1 MRRRLLLSTL
11 AVAVVAI
18 LLLGI
23 PLAYIAHKL
32 VYEEAGR
39 SLDREASSIAG
50 RRRLPPGVPPA
61 GHRRGDRA
69 GVPRRHIAITLP
81 DGRTVTAGP
90 PRRGRVLS
98 AAAAHGAVRVRV
110 SRPEAQVRDEALR
123 RLLLIVS
130 LALLGVAVTVGLA
143 MVQARRLTLP
153 LIDLAE
159 TADRLGSGNARPR
172 PRRYGIPEVDRVAE
186 VLDHSAVRITDLL
199 IASREFASD
208 ASHQLRTP
216 LTALSMR
223 LEEMIEA
230 ADYPDVVREEGA
242 AAVAQTERLVA
253 VVEQLLARARHD
265 RTGGAVPSPIDEII
279 RQQVEEWRPSF
290 RKAGRD
296 VRIVGEQGLVG
307 MTNPEGLSQIIA
319 TLLENSLMHG
329 AGTVTIHTK
338 PGASSVVV
346 EIGDEGSGIPSELE
360 PRIFERTV
368 SGGRGTGLGLYLA
381 RSLAVVDGGPAGA
394 HPGPSRGVRRVPARG
409 RRGPAGRR
417 TRRDRPRL
425 DLGVAPGSRRSA

>member
-23 PLAYIAHKL
+23 PLAYAAHKL
-32 VYEEAGR
+32 IYEEAGQ
-39 SLDREASSIAG
+39 SLDREASAIAG
-50 RRRLPPGVPPA
+50 GVAYTLEARQPVTGAAIAREYPG
-61 GHRRGDRA
+61 
-69 GVPRRHIAITLP
+69 RHIAVTLP
-81 DGRTVTAGP
+81 GGAAVEAGP
-90 PRRGRVLS
+90 RPRP
-98 AAAAHGAVRVRV
+98 GARQLTATASGQGVRVRL
-110 SRPEAQVRDEALR
+110 SRPASQLKDQEL
-123 RLLLIVS
+123 RLLLFIGS

-143 MVQARRLTLP
+143 MVQARKLTLP
-153 LIDLAE
+153 LRDLAE
-159 TADRLGSGNARPR
+159 TADRLGTGNARPR
-172 PRRYGIPEVDRVAE
+172 RRRYGIPEVDRVAE
-186 VLDHSAVRITDLL
+186 VLDRSAVRIADLL
-199 IASREFASD
+199 AASREFASD

-265 RTGGAVPSPIDEII
+265 RTGGAVASPIDDII
-279 RQQVEEWRPSF
+279 RQQVEEWRPIF
-290 RKAGRD
+290 RRDGRD

-307 MTNPEGLSQIIA
+307 MTNPEGLSQIVA
-319 TLLENSLMHG
+319 TLLDNSLMHG

-346 EIGDEGSGIPSELE
+346 EVGDEGAGIPPELE
-360 PRIFERTV
+360 PRIFERSV

-381 RSLAVVDGGPAGA
+381 RSLAVVDGGRLELIQSRPAVF
-394 HPGPSRGVRRVPARG
+394 GVFLREAAEARLAGERVVL
-409 RRGPAGRR
+409 GPA
-417 TRRDRPRL
+417 
-425 DLGVAPGSRRSA
+425 

>member
-23 PLAYIAHKL
+23 PLAYAAHKL

-50 RRRLPPGVPPA
+50 GVGYGLAAHRPFNSALIAREYPG
-61 GHRRGDRA
+61 
-69 GVPRRHIAITLP
+69 RHISITMP

-98 AAAAHGAVRVRV
+98 ATATQGAIRVRV
-110 SRPEAQVRDEALR
+110 SRPEPEIRDTALR
-123 RLLLIVS
+123 LILLIGS

-143 MVQARRLTLP
+143 MVQARKLLLP
-153 LIDLAE
+153 LRELAE

-172 PRRYGIPEVDRVAE
+172 PRRYGIPEIDQVAE
-186 VLDHSAVRITDLL
+186 VLDRSAVRITDLVV
-199 IASREFASD
+199 AGRQFATD

-230 ADYPDVVREEGA
+230 AEYPDVVREEGA

-265 RTGGAVPSPIDEII
+265 PTGGAVPSPIDQII
-279 RQQVEEWRPSF
+279 TQQVKEWRPSF

-296 VRIVGEQGLVG
+296 VRIIGEQGLVG
-307 MTNPEGLSQIIA
+307 LTNPESLSQIVA
-319 TLLENSLMHG
+319 TLLENSLAHG

-338 PGASSVVV
+338 PGAGSVVV
-346 EIGDEGSGIPSELE
+346 EVGDEGAGIPSELE
-360 PRIFERTV
+360 PRIFDRSV
-368 SGGRGTGLGLYLA
+368 SGGHGTGLGLYLA
-381 RSLAVVDGGPAGA
+381 RSLAVVDGGRLELIQSRPAVFGIFLRQA
-394 HPGPSRGVRRVPARG
+394 ADARLAEERVVM
-409 RRGPAGRR
+409 GPA
-417 TRRDRPRL
+417 
-425 DLGVAPGSRRSA
+425 

>member
-23 PLAYIAHKL
+23 PLAFAAHKL
-32 VYEEAGR
+32 VYEEAGQ
-39 SLDREASSIAG
+39 SLEREAASIVGGVGYSLETRQPVTGDKIAQEYPG
-50 RRRLPPGVPPA
+50 RRIV
-61 GHRRGDRA
+61 
-69 GVPRRHIAITLP
+69 ITLP

-90 PRRGRVLS
+90 RPRPRERMLGAAGS
-98 AAAAHGAVRVRV
+98 AGGVRVRV
-110 SRPEAQVRDEALR
+110 SRPSAEVEDDALR
-123 RLLLIVS
+123 LLVLIGS

-143 MVQARRLTLP
+143 MFQARKLTLP

-159 TADRLGSGNARPR
+159 TADRLGTGNARPR
-172 PRRYGIPEVDRVAE
+172 RRRYGIPEVDRVAE
-186 VLDHSAVRITDLL
+186 VLDRSAVRIADLL
-199 IASREFASD
+199 AASREFASD

-223 LEEMIEA
+223 LEEMIDA

-265 RTGGAVPSPIDEII
+265 RTGGAIASPVDDII
-279 RQQVEEWRPSF
+279 AQQVEEWRPIF
-290 RKAGRD
+290 RRSGRD
-296 VRIVGEQGLVG
+296 VRITGEQGLVG
-307 MTNPEGLSQIIA
+307 MTNPEGLSQIVA
-319 TLLENSLMHG
+319 TLLDNSLMHG

-346 EIGDEGSGIPSELE
+346 EVGDEGAGIPPELE
-360 PRIFERTV
+360 PRIFERSV
-368 SGGRGTGLGLYLA
+368 SGGKGTGLGLYLA
-381 RSLAVVDGGPAGA
+381 RSLAVVDGGRLELIQSHPAVFGIFLRQA
-394 HPGPSRGVRRVPARG
+394 AEARLASERVVL
-409 RRGPAGRR
+409 GPA
-417 TRRDRPRL
+417 
-425 DLGVAPGSRRSA
+425 

>member
-11 AVAVVAI
+11 GVAVVAL

-23 PLAYIAHKL
+23 PLAYAAHKL

-50 RRRLPPGVPPA
+50 GVGYSIEARQPVTAAVIAREYPG
-61 GHRRGDRA
+61 
-69 GVPRRHIAITLP
+69 RHVSVTLP
-81 DGRTVTAGP
+81 DGRTLTAGP

-98 AAAAHGAVRVRV
+98 ATAAYGRVRVRV
-110 SRPEAQVRDEALR
+110 SRPEAQVRDAAL
-123 RLLLIVS
+123 RLLLLVGS

-153 LIDLAE
+153 LVDLAE

-186 VLDHSAVRITDLL
+186 VLDRSAVRITDLL
-199 IASREFASD
+199 VASREFAAD

-242 AAVAQTERLVA
+242 AAVAQAERLVA

-265 RTGGAVPSPIDEII
+265 RTGGAVPAPIDEII
-279 RQQVEEWRPSF
+279 AQQVEEWRPSF

-296 VRIVGEQGLVG
+296 VRIIGEQGLVG
-307 MTNPEGLSQIIA
+307 MTHPEGLSQIVA
-319 TLLENSLMHG
+319 TLLENSLTHG

-346 EIGDEGSGIPSELE
+346 EVGDEGEGIPSELE
-360 PRIFERTV
+360 PRIFERSV

-381 RSLAVVDGGPAGA
+381 RSLAVVDGGRLELIQSRPAVF
-394 HPGPSRGVRRVPARG
+394 GVFLRQAAEVRLAAERVVM
-409 RRGPAGRR
+409 GPA
-417 TRRDRPRL
+417 
-425 DLGVAPGSRRSA
+425 

>member
-23 PLAYIAHKL
+23 PLAYAAHKL
-32 VYEEAGR
+32 VHEEARR
-39 SLDREASSIAG
+39 SLEREASTILGGVGYSLQTGRPLHGATIA
-50 RRRLPPGVPPA
+50 REYPG
-61 GHRRGDRA
+61 
-69 GVPRRHIAITLP
+69 RHIFITLP

-90 PRRGRVLS
+90 DPDARMLTAATS
-98 AAAAHGAVRVRV
+98 AGGVRVRV
-110 SRPEAQVRDEALR
+110 SRPASQVQDAEL
-123 RLLLIVS
+123 RLLLLIGS

-143 MVQARRLTLP
+143 MVQARKLTLP

-159 TADRLGSGNARPR
+159 TADRLGTGNARPR
-172 PRRYGIPEVDRVAE
+172 RRRYGIPEVDRVAE
-186 VLDHSAVRITDLL
+186 VLDRSAVRIADLL
-199 IASREFASD
+199 ASSREFASD

-223 LEEMIEA
+223 LDEMIEA

-265 RTGGAVPSPIDEII
+265 RTGGAVPAQIDDII
-279 RQQVEEWRPSF
+279 AQQVEEWRPIF
-290 RKAGRD
+290 GRAGRD
-296 VRIVGEQGLVG
+296 VRIIGEQGLVG

-319 TLLENSLMHG
+319 TLLDNSLMHG

-338 PGASSVVV
+338 PGGSSVVV
-346 EIGDEGSGIPSELE
+346 EVGDEGGGIPPELE
-360 PRIFERTV
+360 ARIFERSV

-381 RSLAVVDGGPAGA
+381 RSLAVVDGGRLELVQARPAVFGVFLRQA
-394 HPGPSRGVRRVPARG
+394 EQAKLAAERVVIGP
-409 RRGPAGRR
+409 
-417 TRRDRPRL
+417 T
-425 DLGVAPGSRRSA
+425 

>member
-18 LLLGI
+18 LLLGL
-23 PLAYIAHKL
+23 PLAYAAHKL
-32 VYEEAGR
+32 IYEEAGQ
-39 SLDREASSIAG
+39 SLDREASAIAG
-50 RRRLPPGVPPA
+50 GVAYTLESRRPVTGAAIAREYPG
-61 GHRRGDRA
+61 
-69 GVPRRHIAITLP
+69 RHIAVTLP
-81 DGRTVTAGP
+81 GGGAVEAGP
-90 PRRGRVLS
+90 RPRPGERQLTATASGQ
-98 AAAAHGAVRVRV
+98 GVRVRL
-110 SRPEAQVRDEALR
+110 SRPAAQLKDQEL
-123 RLLLIVS
+123 RLLLFIGS

-143 MVQARRLTLP
+143 MVQARKLTLP
-153 LIDLAE
+153 LRDLAE
-159 TADRLGSGNARPR
+159 TADRLGTGNARPR
-172 PRRYGIPEVDRVAE
+172 RRRYGIPEVDRVAE
-186 VLDHSAVRITDLL
+186 VLDRSAVRIADLL
-199 IASREFASD
+199 AASREFASD

-265 RTGGAVPSPIDEII
+265 RTGGAVASPIDEII
-279 RQQVEEWRPSF
+279 RQQVEEWRPIF
-290 RKAGRD
+290 RRDGRD

-307 MTNPEGLSQIIA
+307 MTNPEGLSQIVA
-319 TLLENSLMHG
+319 TLLDNSLMHG

-346 EIGDEGSGIPSELE
+346 EVGDEGAGIPPELE
-360 PRIFERTV
+360 PRIFERSV

-381 RSLAVVDGGPAGA
+381 RSLAVVDGGRLELLQSRPAVF
-394 HPGPSRGVRRVPARG
+394 GVFLREAAEARLAGERVVL
-409 RRGPAGRR
+409 GPA
-417 TRRDRPRL
+417 
-425 DLGVAPGSRRSA
+425 

>member
-23 PLAYIAHKL
+23 PLAYAAHKL

-50 RRRLPPGVPPA
+50 SVGYSLEKPQPVTGAIIAREYPGRQITV
-61 GHRRGDRA
+61 
-69 GVPRRHIAITLP
+69 TLP
-81 DGRTVTAGP
+81 DGRTLNAGP
-90 PRRGRVLS
+90 PRRGPVLS
-98 AAAAHGAVRVRV
+98 ATAAHGAVRVRV
-110 SRPEAQVRDEALR
+110 ARPEAEVRDAALR
-123 RLLLIVS
+123 LILLIGS

-143 MVQARRLTLP
+143 MVQARKFMLP
-153 LIDLAE
+153 LRELAE

-172 PRRYGIPEVDRVAE
+172 PRRYGIPEIDQVAE
-186 VLDHSAVRITDLL
+186 VLDRSAVRITDLVV
-199 IASREFASD
+199 AGRQFATD

-230 ADYPDVVREEGA
+230 AEYPDVVREEGA

-265 RTGGAVPSPIDEII
+265 PAGGAVPSPIDEII
-279 RQQVEEWRPSF
+279 TQQVKEWRPSF
-290 RKAGRD
+290 RKEGRD
-296 VRIVGEQGLVG
+296 VRIVGEQGLIG
-307 MTNPEGLSQIIA
+307 LTNPEGLSQILA
-319 TLLENSLMHG
+319 TLLENSLTHG

-338 PGASSVVV
+338 PGAGSVVV
-346 EIGDEGSGIPSELE
+346 EIGDEGPGIPAELE
-360 PRIFERTV
+360 PRIFDRSV
-368 SGGRGTGLGLYLA
+368 SGGHGTGLGLYLA
-381 RSLAVVDGGPAGA
+381 RSLAVVDGGRLELIQSRPAVF
-394 HPGPSRGVRRVPARG
+394 GVFLRQPAEARLAAERVVM
-409 RRGPAGRR
+409 GPA
-417 TRRDRPRL
+417 
-425 DLGVAPGSRRSA
+425 

>member
-11 AVAVVAI
+11 AVAVVAL

-23 PLAYIAHKL
+23 PLAYAAHKL

-50 RRRLPPGVPPA
+50 GVGYSLEARQPVTPAVLAREYPG
-61 GHRRGDRA
+61 
-69 GVPRRHIAITLP
+69 RHVSITLP
-81 DGRTVTAGP
+81 DGRTLTAGP
-90 PRRGRVLS
+90 QRRGRVLS
-98 AAAAHGAVRVRV
+98 ATAVHGRVRVRV
-110 SRPEAQVRDEALR
+110 SRPEARVRDAAL
-123 RLLLIVS
+123 RLLLLVGS

-153 LIDLAE
+153 LVDLAE

-186 VLDHSAVRITDLL
+186 VLDRSAVRITDLL
-199 IASREFASD
+199 VASREFAAD

-223 LEEMIEA
+223 LEEMIDA

-242 AAVAQTERLVA
+242 AAVAQAERLVA

-279 RQQVEEWRPSF
+279 AQQVEEWRPSF

-296 VRIVGEQGLVG
+296 VRIIGEQGLVG
-307 MTNPEGLSQIIA
+307 MTNPEGLSQIVA
-319 TLLENSLMHG
+319 TLLENSLTHG
-329 AGTVTIHTK
+329 AGIVTIHTK

-346 EIGDEGSGIPSELE
+346 EVGDEGEGIPSELE
-360 PRIFERTV
+360 PRIFERSV

-381 RSLAVVDGGPAGA
+381 RSLAVVDGGRLELIQSRPAVF
-394 HPGPSRGVRRVPARG
+394 GVFLRQAAEVRLAAERVVM
-409 RRGPAGRR
+409 GPA
-417 TRRDRPRL
+417 
-425 DLGVAPGSRRSA
+425 

>member
-50 RRRLPPGVPPA
+50 GVGYRLESRLPVTGAEIAREFPG
-61 GHRRGDRA
+61 
-69 GVPRRHIAITLP
+69 RHIAITLP

-381 RSLAVVDGGPAGA
+381 RSLAVVDGGRLELIQARPAVF
-394 HPGPSRGVRRVPARG
+394 GVFLREAAEARLAAERVVI
-409 RRGPAGRR
+409 GPA
-417 TRRDRPRL
+417 
-425 DLGVAPGSRRSA
+425 